1 MFRRFSPSKATE
13 RLARCFTWM
22 YFHATYS
29 TALIFHLSKQ
39 HVAKKI
45 CSVAITAKQCV
56 LSQVQPCVPS
66 TYPLNMLFQ
75 LFVPIL
81 SHLTKQPYHQTCAI
95 FVEIRLVFGCDYIKW
110 VKIIQEEK
118 GWLIQGVGAGF
129 LFANST
135 AILTDAFPSHQRGM
149 ALGINQIEVAHDA
162 HDLLDDRSG

>member
-110 VKIIQEEK
+110 VKIIQDLFLLS
-118 GWLIQGVGAGF
+118 GGGQGLLA
-129 LFANST
+129 FAHP
-135 AILTDAFPSHQRGM
+135 IDC
-149 ALGINQIEVAHDA
+149 NQQVLWAAQEGTGTVRWAVHD
-162 HDLLDDRSG
+162 

>member
-1 MFRRFSPSKATE
+1 MFRRFPPSKATE
-13 RLARCFTWM
+13 RPARCFTWM

-81 SHLTKQPYHQTCAI
+81 SHLPKQPYHQTCAI
-95 FVEIRLVFGCDYIKW
+95 FVAIRLVFGFDYIKW
-110 VKIIQEEK
+110 VKIIQDLFLLS
-118 GWLIQGVGAGF
+118 GGPAAPGFPAPPRRQSVRARARAAGTS
-129 LFANST
+129 AGT
-135 AILTDAFPSHQRGM
+135 
-149 ALGINQIEVAHDA
+149 
-162 HDLLDDRSG
+162 LLDR